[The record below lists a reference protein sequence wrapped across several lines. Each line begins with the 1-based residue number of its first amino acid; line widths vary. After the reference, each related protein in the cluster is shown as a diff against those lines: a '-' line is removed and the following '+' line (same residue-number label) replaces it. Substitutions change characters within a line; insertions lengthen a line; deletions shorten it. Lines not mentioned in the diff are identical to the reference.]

1 MSQLPDRL
9 KEIVEDFS
17 FLEGREKLEY
27 LLEFSENLPPL
38 PRWLEGK
45 QADMDQVHE
54 CMTPVFIYPERR
66 DGRIFFHFDIPAESP
81 TVRGFAS
88 ILQQGLG
95 WAAPEAVQAIPF
107 DFYRQMGLQDVLSGQ
122 RLNGMSAML
131 AHLKNLAGGAGE

>member
-1 MSQLPDRL
+1 MNQLPERL
-9 KEIVEDFS
+9 AEIVEDFG

-38 PRWLEGK
+38 PDWLEGK

-54 CMTPVFIYPERR
+54 CMTPVFIFPEEQ

-81 TVRGFAS
+81 TVRGFAA

-95 WAAPEAVQAIPF
+95 WTTPEAVQAVPF

-122 RLNGMSAML
+122 RLNGIGAML
-131 AHLKNLAGGAGE
+131 AHLKNLAENGG